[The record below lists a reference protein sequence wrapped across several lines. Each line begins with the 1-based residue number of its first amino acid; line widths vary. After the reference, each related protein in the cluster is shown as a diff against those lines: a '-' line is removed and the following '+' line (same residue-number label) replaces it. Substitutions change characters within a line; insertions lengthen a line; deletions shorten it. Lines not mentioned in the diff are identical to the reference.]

1 MKIKKIL
8 VSQPKP
14 VTEKNPYYDLQAKYG
29 VEVVF
34 RPLIKVEGLTSR
46 EFRQSKV
53 SITDHT
59 AVIFTA
65 RTAIDHYFRLCQ
77 ELRFKVPDTM
87 KYFCVSEKVANYLQK
102 YVQYRKRKIFVSPT
116 GKSPELVPFIVK
128 HSKEKFLFPMS
139 DVHDSNNSV
148 IEQCGVPYTPA
159 VMYRTVSNTF
169 EKGEPFDYDMI
180 ILFTPSGVHSL
191 KKSFPRFKQGD
202 IVLGAMGPKTIET
215 LKEAG
220 LRLDITTSD
229 KVPSM
234 VTAIDKYLEKEARK
248 EEREAKK
255 HAEEQAAEEA
265 RRREAKKLAATKV
278 VTKKVG
284 TPRVSASTTKSVAKK
299 TITAAKPIAKKT
311 VKPMAKA
318 ADAAKRAAEEA
329 ARKEAELFARR
340 SAAAKKGAA
349 TRAAKKAAEEAAK
362 RTATE
367 EAARKE
373 AELFARRSAA
383 AKKGAATR
391 AAKKAAEEAA
401 KRTATEEAA
410 RKEAELF
417 ARRSAAAKKGAATRA
432 AKKAAEETK
441 KAAAKKK
448 PAAKAVAKKSATKKA
463 ATTKS
468 KK

>member
-1 MKIKKIL
+1 MKIRKIL

-265 RRREAKKLAATKV
+265 RRREAKKLAAAKL

-401 KRTATEEAA
+401 KRAAAEEAA

-448 PAAKAVAKKSATKKA
+448 PAAKSVAKKSAPKKA

>member
-284 TPRVSASTTKSVAKK
+284 TPRVSASITKSVAKK

-362 RTATE
+362 RAAAG

-391 AAKKAAEEAA
+391 AAKKAAA
-401 KRTATEEAA
+401 EEAA

-441 KAAAKKK
+441 KSAAKKK
-448 PAAKAVAKKSATKKA
+448 PAAKAVAKKSAPKKA

>member
-284 TPRVSASTTKSVAKK
+284 TPRVSASITKSVAKK

-311 VKPMAKA
+311 VKPMANA
-318 ADAAKRAAEEA
+318 ADAAKRVA
-329 ARKEAELFARR
+329 
-340 SAAAKKGAA
+340 
-349 TRAAKKAAEEAAK
+349 
-362 RTATE
+362 
-367 EAARKE
+367 
-373 AELFARRSAA
+373 
-383 AKKGAATR
+383 
-391 AAKKAAEEAA
+391 
-401 KRTATEEAA
+401 EEAA

>member
-255 HAEEQAAEEA
+255 QAEEQAAEEA

-284 TPRVSASTTKSVAKK
+284 TPRVSASITKSVAKK

-318 ADAAKRAAEEA
+318 ADAAKRAA
-329 ARKEAELFARR
+329 
-340 SAAAKKGAA
+340 
-349 TRAAKKAAEEAAK
+349 KKAAEEAAK
-362 RTATE
+362 RAATE

-401 KRTATEEAA
+401 KRAAAEEAA

-441 KAAAKKK
+441 KSAAKKK